1 MLDAINFQTM
11 NMRKKKL
18 LFIKEKGILPDMM
31 MDLSLVNLPTPLFY
45 IIRDDLGLPL
55 GQCYLIMV
63 SKKNRDFHGK

>member
-1 MLDAINFQTM
+1 M
-11 NMRKKKL
+11 NMRKKL

-63 SKKNRDFHGK
+63 SKRTGIFMGSNKE